1 MKPTEPQTTN
11 SCWGNCPDAVRD
23 LTGFRTAD
31 RGSHG
36 RGRGCGR
43 KVWVGGGKGFQDA
56 DLGEI
61 EELTAPQ
68 QRS

>member
-1 MKPTEPQTTN
+1 M
-11 SCWGNCPDAVRD
+11 DAVRD

-36 RGRGCGR
+36 RGCGCGR